1 MVKTISARDARAN
14 FSDLLGS
21 VYFTKDPV
29 MIERNGKPVVV
40 MINPDD
46 FAHFQAYVREQA
58 WSAITR
64 IRERN
69 ADKDPETVLHDVG
82 ELVAAVRQERHAP
95 KP

>member
-14 FSDLLGS
+14 FSEILGS
-21 VYFTKDPV
+21 VYVTKDPV
-29 MIERNGKPVVV
+29 VIERNGKPVVV

-46 FAHFQAYVREQA
+46 FARFQVYVREQA
-58 WSAITR
+58 WSAIAR

-69 ADKDPETVLHDVG
+69 ADKAPETVLHDVDDI
-82 ELVAAVRQERHAP
+82 VAAVRQERHAR